1 MSEHVQNA
9 DNDDADDADD
19 AFQTPKYWDAF
30 YDDEEVYD
38 WYSAAG
44 AMYAACRRELRRF
57 KRRGRVL
64 DVGCGT
70 ASHLSALAQHADV
83 TGVDFSETVIS
94 ANKAREE
101 GVTYLVEDAS
111 SLTSLADNSFDIV
124 LDKGCLDCFVSAP
137 DASFARRDAFL
148 RSVTRVLDD
157 GGVYLCMPV
166 CGVDVVTLLTT
177 GAAKR
182 AKPDVAGAISDERDA
197 WETQRSGSN
206 GCAFEVLQ
214 IIASQQ
220 KHLFRCAPR
229 GNDVAALCAQLEGLD
244 ADDDAEDFDDAPS
257 TSLTLRRGF
266 FCGSCGGEVSARQ
279 FGHAAGTIKG
289 NCSAATSPPQL
300 PQKKPRR
307 SVSAVD
313 GASSKSPASSSAARP
328 SSCAQSAATSLPRG
342 AQRKRCFCC
351 EATIC
356 RISKAQPFEPD
367 RCVSQASLSSDIAP
381 ATSGF
386 ARFAEPEVNKVT
398 TSTPQTGMHR

>member
-1 MSEHVQNA
+1 MHPPHRANPVQLYCSVQHYSTLQRSPYEHACITASHTMSEQVENA
-9 DNDDADDADD
+9 DNDDADD

-44 AMYAACRRELRRF
+44 AMYAACRRELRRL
-57 KRRGRVL
+57 KGRGRVL

-70 ASHLSALAQHADV
+70 ASHLAALAKYADV
-83 TGVDFSETVIS
+83 TGVDFSETVIN
-94 ANKAREE
+94 ANKARQE

-111 SLTSLADNSFDIV
+111 SLSSLEDNSFDVV

-148 RSVTRVLDD
+148 CSVQRVLDD

-182 AKPDVAGAISDERDA
+182 AKPDVAGSISDKRDA
-197 WETQRSGSN
+197 WEMQRSGEN

-220 KHLFRCAPR
+220 KHLFRCVPR

-244 ADDDAEDFDDAPS
+244 ADDDAEDFEDAPDA
-257 TSLTLRRGF
+257 SLTLRRGF
-266 FCGSCGGEVSARQ
+266 FCGSCGGEVAALQ
-279 FGHAAGTIKG
+279 FPLAVPAACP
-289 NCSAATSPPQL
+289 NCRADV
-300 PQKKPRR
+300 R
-307 SVSAVD
+307 
-313 GASSKSPASSSAARP
+313 
-328 SSCAQSAATSLPRG
+328 
-342 AQRKRCFCC
+342 
-351 EATIC
+351 
-356 RISKAQPFEPD
+356 
-367 RCVSQASLSSDIAP
+367 
-381 ATSGF
+381 
-386 ARFAEPEVNKVT
+386 RFAM
-398 TSTPQTGMHR
+398 S

>member
-1 MSEHVQNA
+1 MQCTHTIAQPWCSAIARCSLCSTLQRSPTSTHARITASHTMSEQVENA
-9 DNDDADDADD
+9 DNDDADD

-94 ANKAREE
+94 ANNARKE
-101 GVTYLVEDAS
+101 GVIYLVEDAS
-111 SLTSLADNSFDIV
+111 SLSSLEDNSFDVV

-148 RSVTRVLDD
+148 RSVQRVLDD

-177 GAAKR
+177 GLAKR

-197 WETQRSGSN
+197 WEVQRSGEN
-206 GCAFEVLQ
+206 GCAFDILQ
-214 IIASQQ
+214 IVASQQ

-229 GNDVAALCAQLEGLD
+229 GNDVAALCAQLEGLA
-244 ADDDAEDFDDAPS
+244 ADDDAGDFDDAPS
-257 TSLTLRRGF
+257 TALTLRRGF
-266 FCGSCGGEVSARQ
+266 FCGSCGGEVAALQ
-279 FGHAAGTIKG
+279 FPLIVPAACP
-289 NCSAATSPPQL
+289 NCRADV
-300 PQKKPRR
+300 R
-307 SVSAVD
+307 
-313 GASSKSPASSSAARP
+313 
-328 SSCAQSAATSLPRG
+328 
-342 AQRKRCFCC
+342 
-351 EATIC
+351 
-356 RISKAQPFEPD
+356 
-367 RCVSQASLSSDIAP
+367 
-381 ATSGF
+381 
-386 ARFAEPEVNKVT
+386 RFAM
-398 TSTPQTGMHR
+398 S